1 MFNELLTAH
10 PSIFKRFG
18 LVGLACCLALI
29 ATACDGT
36 APVPTATP
44 TVMGLVAELS
54 YATRRANPTKW
65 PHQPVAGPGE
75 TAEPDDSLTD
85 GEEEYPEVDVCTL
98 ATDAQVE
105 VVLGQPITSRTPG
118 AEPDSVSGG
127 TLYFC
132 SYVGSGR
139 AVVISWVDTG
149 SPEAAE
155 VALQEELAQMQADD
169 PSATV
174 TSQSGIAD
182 QAFWTVTT
190 DAAGY
195 VVVEGGNVIGV
206 ILGGDI
212 GDPAG
217 HKDALKTLAELIAA
231 GM

>member
-1 MFNELLTAH
+1 MFNELPTART
-10 PSIFKRFG
+10 SFSKRFA
-18 LVGLACCLALI
+18 LVCMLLSLSLI
-29 ATACDGT
+29 AAACDGT
-36 APVPTATP
+36 APNSTATP
-44 TVMGLVAELS
+44 TVMGLVAELAS
-54 YATRRANPTKW
+54 PPTG
-65 PHQPVAGPGE
+65 QPNAVTTPASGGPGE
-75 TAEPDDSLTD
+75 TDDSVTV
-85 GEEEYPEVDVCTL
+85 GEEEYPEVDVCAL

-105 VVLGQPITSRTPG
+105 VVLGQSITSRTPG

-132 SYVGSGR
+132 SYVGSGL

-149 SPEAAE
+149 SPAAAE

-174 TSQSGIAD
+174 ASQSGIAD

-195 VVVEGGNVIGV
+195 VVVIGGNVIGV
-206 ILGGDI
+206 LLGGDI
-212 GDPAG
+212 GDPAA
-217 HKDALKTLAELIAA
+217 HKDALKTLAESIVA